1 MMLNLKNQRLT
12 SVNIVGQ
19 EKREMLYIAIV
30 AAQNWNKWYKNQV
43 SQITMGRR
51 NIKRIIYNN
60 LREKKRSKR
69 ESIERNDLEKLEKAN
84 YRRKLKVRI
93 KLKLKKF
100 TRLVNLKFQY
110 LG

>member
-1 MMLNLKNQRLT
+1 
-12 SVNIVGQ
+12 
-19 EKREMLYIAIV
+19 MLYIAIV
-30 AAQNWNKWYKNQV
+30 VAQNWNKWYKNQV

-51 NIKRIIYNN
+51 NNKRIVYNN

-69 ESIERNDLEKLEKAN
+69 DSIERNDLEKIEKAN

-93 KLKLKKF
+93 KLKLKKL